1 MSQVLCDKLVAV
13 GLAAAAAFLIS
24 PATTTAADLDAGKSL
39 SQTCVACHGPGGNS
53 ITPGVPSI
61 SGNAAQAI
69 SMQLY
74 NYREGNRKN
83 AQMTPMAEN
92 LTNPEMNNLA
102 AYFAAQKVTPTTH
115 QSSAESQ
122 KIGPALTQQ
131 YNCTQC
137 HGPALKGI
145 QHIPRLAGQRYEYLL
160 EQLKGFKSHTRYD
173 MDGNMTSAMSAVKET
188 DIPVLADY
196 IAGLQYQ

>member
-1 MSQVLCDKLVAV
+1 MFQASSMNQVAV
-13 GLAAAAAFLIS
+13 GLLAAAAFLVS
-24 PATTTAADLDAGKSL
+24 PLAVRAADLEAGKAL

-53 ITPGVPSI
+53 IIPGTPSI

-69 SMQLY
+69 SMQLF

-83 AQMTPMAEN
+83 VQMTPMAEN

-102 AYFAAQKVTPTTH
+102 AYFASEKVAPPTH
-115 QSSAESQ
+115 QASAESA
-122 KIGPALTQQ
+122 KVGPALTAQ

-145 QHIPRLAGQRYEYLL
+145 QHIPRLAGQQYEYLL
-160 EQLKGFKSHTRYD
+160 AQLQGFKAHTRYD
-173 MDGNMTSAMSAVKET
+173 MDGNMSSAMSVVKEA
-188 DIPVLADY
+188 DIPILADY
-196 IAGLQYQ
+196 LAGLKYK